1 MKIRKQRGLTL
12 MGFGLVLVLVVF
24 FSYAAMRVVPLYLE
38 YQALISAMNTLVAD
52 PRGRKMTSRQIKNK
66 LINSLWVNYATDNIQ
81 RKHMKLTNKKEGL
94 QVRVAYEV
102 RKDFVGNI
110 DLILSFERAVIL
122 R

>member
-66 LINSLWVNYATDNIQ
+66 LINSLWVNYATTTFNAN
-81 RKHMKLTNKKEGL
+81 T
-94 QVRVAYEV
+94 
-102 RKDFVGNI
+102 
-110 DLILSFERAVIL
+110 
-122 R
+122 

>member
-1 MKIRKQRGLTL
+1 MSIRKQRGLTL
-12 MGFGLVLVLVVF
+12 IGFGLVLVLVLF
-24 FSYAAMRVVPLYLE
+24 FSYAAMRIVPLYLE
-38 YQALISAMNTLVAD
+38 YQALISAMNTLVVD

-66 LINSLWVNYATDNIQ
+66 LIDSLWVNYATDNIQ

-94 QVRVAYEV
+94 EVRVAYEV

-110 DLILSFERAVIL
+110 DLLLSFERAVIL

>member
-24 FSYAAMRVVPLYLE
+24 FSYAAMRIVPLYLE
-38 YQALISAMNTLVAD
+38 YQALISAMNTLVVD
-52 PRGRKMTSRQIKNK
+52 PRGRKMTSSQIKNK
-66 LINSLWVNYATDNIQ
+66 LIDSLWVNYATDNIK
-81 RKHMKLTNKKEGL
+81 REHMKLTNKKTGL

-122 R
+122 K

>member
-24 FSYAAMRVVPLYLE
+24 FSYAAMRIVPLYLE
-38 YQALISAMNTLVAD
+38 YQALISAMNTLVVD
-52 PRGRKMTSRQIKNK
+52 PRGRKMTSSQIKNK
-66 LINSLWVNYATDNIQ
+66 LIDSLWVNYATDNIK
-81 RKHMKLTNKKEGL
+81 RKHMKLTNKKKGL

-122 R
+122 K

>member
-24 FSYAAMRVVPLYLE
+24 FSYAAMRIVPLYLE
-38 YQALISAMNTLVAD
+38 YQALISAMNTLVID

-66 LINSLWVNYATDNIQ
+66 LIDSLWVNYATDNIQ

-110 DLILSFERAVIL
+110 DLILSFDRSVIL

>member
-24 FSYAAMRVVPLYLE
+24 FSYAAMRIVPLYLE
-38 YQALISAMNTLVAD
+38 YQALISAMNTLVVD

-66 LINSLWVNYATDNIQ
+66 LIDSLWVNYATDNIQ
-81 RKHMKLTNKKEGL
+81 RKHMKLANKKEGL
-94 QVRVAYEV
+94 EVRVAYEV

-110 DLILSFERAVIL
+110 DLILSFERSVLL

>member
-81 RKHMKLTNKKEGL
+81 CKHMKLTNKKEGL

>member
-24 FSYAAMRVVPLYLE
+24 FSYAAMRIVPLYLE
-38 YQALISAMNTLVAD
+38 YQALISAMNTLVVD

-66 LINSLWVNYATDNIQ
+66 LIDSLWVNYATDNIQ

-122 R
+122 K

>member
-38 YQALISAMNTLVAD
+38 YQALISAMNTLVID

-66 LINSLWVNYATDNIQ
+66 LIDSLWVNYATDNIQ
-81 RKHMKLTNKKEGL
+81 RKHMKLTTKKEGL

-102 RKDFVGNI
+102 RRDLLGNI
-110 DLILSFERAVIL
+110 DLILSFDRTVQL
-122 R
+122 K

>member
-1 MKIRKQRGLTL
+1 
-12 MGFGLVLVLVVF
+12 
-24 FSYAAMRVVPLYLE
+24 
-38 YQALISAMNTLVAD
+38 
-52 PRGRKMTSRQIKNK
+52 
-66 LINSLWVNYATDNIQ
+66 
-81 RKHMKLTNKKEGL
+81 MKLTNKKEGL

>member
-24 FSYAAMRVVPLYLE
+24 FSYAAMRIVPLYLE
-38 YQALISAMNTLVAD
+38 YQALISAMNTLVVD
-52 PRGRKMTSRQIKNK
+52 PRGRKMTSSQIKNK
-66 LINSLWVNYATDNIQ
+66 LIDSLWVNYATDNIK
-81 RKHMKLTNKKEGL
+81 REHMKLTNKKKGL

-122 R
+122 K

>member
-24 FSYAAMRVVPLYLE
+24 FSYAAMRIVPLYLE
-38 YQALISAMNTLVAD
+38 YQALISAMNTLVID

-66 LINSLWVNYATDNIQ
+66 LIDSLWVNYATDNIK
-81 RKHMKLTNKKEGL
+81 REHMKLTNKKKGL

-122 R
+122 K